1 MKKFAIRLLLTG
13 LLALIA
19 LYPLYLVAGN
29 WYLRSGDLLQRLNR
43 RPERLLI
50 EAGSAWTLWPGTL
63 HVRDFRIRNQT
74 RTTQWWMSIDRA
86 TFHLSLFNLR
96 DRELIIE
103 GLNGRGVSYRLRR
116 RVDVPRWVRKPRP
129 ALQPEIPGLANPP
142 VRPPEKIYPRP
153 QADGRNGPARDPWRI
168 RLAQVQLD
176 EVREIWIDEL
186 RFAGAA
192 RVAGGFDMTVWR
204 RLLVDPTR
212 LQIVS
217 GTFALGE
224 GENAQPIL
232 ADVACR
238 IDGEISSYSP
248 RQHRGWNVLRFLSG
262 RAEVRGKM
270 HSLDFLEGFLRKTG
284 WLDLDID
291 DGRIAADLRVRRGRI
306 LPGSR
311 LEARPE
317 RLAASALDYR
327 AEGPG
332 RVVWEVVPEGRA
344 DGKEAGARILL
355 AFDEYRVARKG
366 YRQAHVRGRD
376 LSIHVESDAPKL
388 VERDLFSPRRFEVE
402 IPRADVPDL
411 AFYNAYLPRNSGLEL
426 TGGSG
431 RMSARFHASAPH
443 WTGRGNLS
451 LDALGMAG
459 RFEGRPLRGNLALRT
474 QVRSAD
480 FRGRRFDVSGSKMD
494 LTGVRFAGTTRGDW
508 WARAHLDHA
517 VLEPG
522 APVFLRARVESTL
535 SDPRPLFSFVAP
547 ASRSRLL
554 KWVDNLLDVQ
564 GVGAVADVAVGDGAV
579 MLDRMAIEG
588 GPAKIQGRL
597 RFGGAPKQGILYASY
612 GRWDVGVELD
622 GDQRDW
628 KILRPRKWFANQM
641 GGGERISGR

>member
-1 MKKFAIRLLLTG
+1 MKKFAIRLLLAG
-13 LLALIA
+13 VLALIA

-29 WYLRSGDLLQRLNR
+29 WYLRSGDLHNRLNR

-50 EAGSAWTLWPGTL
+50 QTSAAWTLWPGTI

-74 RTTQWWMSIDRA
+74 RTTQWWASMDSG
-86 TFHLSLFNLR
+86 TFRLRLLDLR
-96 DRELIIE
+96 DRQLIIE

-116 RVDVPRWVRKPRP
+116 RVDVERWGRKPRP
-129 ALQPEIPGLANPP
+129 ELQPGIPGLANPP
-142 VRPPEKIYPRP
+142 LRPPEKIYPAP
-153 QADGRNGPARDPWRI
+153 PKQKGPARDPWRI
-168 RLAQVQLD
+168 RLAQVDLD
-176 EVREIWIDEL
+176 DVREIWIDEF
-186 RFAGAA
+186 RFAGVA
-192 RVAGGFDMTVWR
+192 RIAGGFDMTVWR

-212 LQIVS
+212 LQIES
-217 GTFALGE
+217 GTFALGA
-224 GENAQPIL
+224 GKSAQPIL
-232 ADVACR
+232 ADATAR

-248 RQHRGWNVLRFLSG
+248 REHRGWNVLRFLSG
-262 RAEVRGKM
+262 RAEVKGAM

-284 WLDLDID
+284 WLDLEID

-311 LEARPE
+311 MEANPE

-332 RVVWEVVPEGRA
+332 RVVWEVVSEGEGEEEKKRT
-344 DGKEAGARILL
+344 GALILL
-355 AFDEYRVARKG
+355 SFDEYKVARKG
-366 YRQAHVRGRD
+366 YRRAHVQGRD
-376 LSIHVESDAPKL
+376 LSIRVASGEPKL
-388 VERDLFSPRRFEVE
+388 VERDLFSPRRFDVE
-402 IPRADVPDL
+402 IPRAEVPDL
-411 AFYNAYLPRNSGLEL
+411 SFYNAYLPRNSGLAL

-431 RMSARFHASAPH
+431 RMSARFQASAPD
-443 WTGRGNLS
+443 WTGRGSLN
-451 LDALGMAG
+451 LDARGVAA
-459 RFEGRPLRGNLALRT
+459 RFEGRPLSGNLSMRT
-474 QVRSAD
+474 LVRSAD
-480 FRGRRFDVSGSKMD
+480 FRGKRFDVSGTKMD

-547 ASRSRLL
+547 QSRGRLL

-564 GVGAVADVAVGDGAV
+564 GVGAVADVALGDGAV
-579 MLDRMAIEG
+579 TLDRMAIEG

-597 RFGGAPKQGILYASY
+597 RFGGAPKQGVLYASY
-612 GRWDVGVELD
+612 GRWDVGVKLD

-628 KILRPRKWFANQM
+628 KILRPKKWFANQM
-641 GGGERISGR
+641 AGGDRTTGR